1 MEMTISQKH
10 IDLALAYS
18 KAVVELGIR
27 SQFMRNDD
35 IIEIVLR
42 NGAPRF
48 YISFEAALQYMRQ
61 FFSGGAKQKD
71 LPKRRKKMW
80 EDLRRNVESHIKL
93 GLNLNEAIQ
102 KAIDSPAPSFYITH
116 KRARNMVSYIRIKAP
131 WLLMQYEQPHYLSK

>member
-1 MEMTISQKH
+1 MTISQKH

-35 IIEIVLR
+35 IIEIALR

-80 EDLRRNVESHIKL
+80 EDLRQNVESLIKL

-116 KRARNMVSYIRIKAP
+116 KRARNMISHIRTNAP
-131 WLLMQYEQPHYLSK
+131 WLLMQYEQPHDLSR